1 MFTNNPSY
9 LITVSTDTK
18 TDIITYFEIN
28 KKVCGDADALIPVI
42 NECITNT
49 WNKHKTVNADSE
61 FALKVNYE
69 DKESNN
75 FEIS

>member
-49 WNKHKTVNADSE
+49 
-61 FALKVNYE
+61 
-69 DKESNN
+69 
-75 FEIS
+75 